1 MKVNRYNKKRG
12 QVPIVKRLGPVP
24 VFLTQNFRG
33 CLEGESNR
41 PSFEFGDA
49 LPHPSILTVNI
60 PYNKKKSIPVS
71 GSCDFEIFSVVV

>member
-1 MKVNRYNKKRG
+1 VKLFTKNGMCPCFFEKEKK
-12 QVPIVKRLGPVP
+12 
-24 VFLTQNFRG
+24 RG